1 MNMKQLVRKAHRY
14 LAIFVGIQIFI
25 WTLSG
30 IYFTWTNIEEVR
42 GEHLIEPASVD
53 LRSIDKLVEIGPVL
67 DRFDRQ
73 VDRFQLRMLVDGP
86 VYEIRYHDAN
96 GVAYQLVDAR
106 TGEFMDRIDEQTAAT
121 IAQNDFGPT
130 AAVRGIEL
138 LSTATPHDEFR
149 GADLPVYRVSMDHSS
164 GTNIYVSAQRGVV
177 SARRTTT
184 WRIFDF
190 LWMMHTMDYVT
201 RDDFNNIVI
210 RILSVL
216 GIITVLSGFV
226 YWGTTSPWFR
236 KRQKRLSAH
245 GR

>member
-1 MNMKQLVRKAHRY
+1 MNTKQLVRKGHRY
-14 LAIFVGIQIFI
+14 LAIFVGIQICI

-42 GEHLIEPASVD
+42 GEHLVEQTSVD
-53 LRSIDKLVEIGPVL
+53 LRDVDRLVDIGPVIES
-67 DRFDRQ
+67 FDHS
-73 VDRFQLRMLVDGP
+73 VDRFQLRMLLNRP
-86 VYEIRYHDAN
+86 VYEIRYQDSD
-96 GVAYQLVDAR
+96 GPAYQLVDAR
-106 TGEFMDRIDEQTAAT
+106 TGDFMGQISEQTAAT
-121 IAQNDFGPT
+121 IAQNDFGPE
-130 AAVRGIEL
+130 AGVSDIQL
-138 LSTATPHDEFR
+138 LTSATPHDEFR
-149 GADLPVYRVSMDHSS
+149 GADLPVYRVSMDHAS
-164 GTNIYVSAQRGVV
+164 GANIYVSARRGVV

-190 LWMMHTMDYVT
+190 LWMLHTMDYVT

-226 YWGTTSPWFR
+226 YWAITSPWVKRRFR
-236 KRQKRLSAH
+236 AH